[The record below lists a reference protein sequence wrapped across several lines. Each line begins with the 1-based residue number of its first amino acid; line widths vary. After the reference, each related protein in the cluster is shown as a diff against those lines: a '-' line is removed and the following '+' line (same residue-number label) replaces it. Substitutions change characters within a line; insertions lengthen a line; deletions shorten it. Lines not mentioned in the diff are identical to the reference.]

1 MSRAMIPWARR
12 FGRED
17 RGVALVEFAITLP
30 LILVLFATTVDGA
43 RMLWSYQKAISGV
56 RDATRYISRHA
67 DRTTCPG
74 GDLSG
79 YSDRL
84 LKIVQ
89 NNVAGQSITPK
100 GVTVLSVTPTVSC
113 PTGIYRNGAVSVATV
128 TATLEITLP
137 FSAVFK
143 LVGGDIGTFDATISD
158 STRIFGS

>member
-1 MSRAMIPWARR
+1 MTRWARR
-12 FGRED
+12 FAREES
-17 RGVALVEFAITLP
+17 GVALVEFAITLP

-43 RMLWSYQKAISGV
+43 RMLWSYQKAIAGV

-74 GDLSG
+74 GDLSS

-89 NNVAGQSITPK
+89 NNVEGQSITPK
-100 GVTVLSVTPTVSC
+100 GVTVVSVTPTVSC
-113 PTGIYRNGAVSVATV
+113 PTGVYRNGAASVATV
-128 TATLEITLP
+128 TATLQITLP
-137 FSAVFK
+137 FSNVFQ
-143 LVGGDIGTFDATISD
+143 LVGGNIGTFDATISD